1 MTEVKERYP
10 GAPSVRPKAPP
21 SAEMP
26 MPTPAWF
33 AKDPGTVDHPKAA
46 NDRELRI
53 YAIGF
58 NAGMCAA
65 GSEPPP
71 EQPHFAPPPPVE
83 ATGRVT
89 YLSRLGRIM
98 AIDINSADDGSGEET
113 HIYIRR
119 SRFGSEYPL
128 ISKDVQLDDVLWVQG
143 QPLTTASGRA
153 AIDADKVRAM
163 RPASRQP
170 KVPTAVPVHAVNAI
184 SVPSS
189 IIGMGAGA

>member
-71 EQPHFAPPPPVE
+71 EQPHFAPPPVE

-89 YLSRLGRIM
+89 YLSRLGALWRLTSTAPTMAAVRNAHLHSAQSVWLRIPP
-98 AIDINSADDGSGEET
+98 
-113 HIYIRR
+113 H
-119 SRFGSEYPL
+119 
-128 ISKDVQLDDVLWVQG
+128 QQG
-143 QPLTTASGRA
+143 C
-153 AIDADKVRAM
+153 
-163 RPASRQP
+163 PA
-170 KVPTAVPVHAVNAI
+170 
-184 SVPSS
+184 
-189 IIGMGAGA
+189 G